1 MQHTGARRLREDD
14 YREPSRARHLRA
26 VRDAGASGSAEP
38 SRPRGDRSS
47 PLADAPRPRSDGAYM
62 PAYAENGRRTVTITG
77 HPVPPRRRAPIA
89 RSHVQARPDR
99 IALWAF
105 LLGLFLVFMA
115 VATAN
120 AAAL

>member
-1 MQHTGARRLREDD
+1 VNGHA
-14 YREPSRARHLRA
+14 PS
-26 VRDAGASGSAEP
+26 
-38 SRPRGDRSS
+38 
-47 PLADAPRPRSDGAYM
+47 
-62 PAYAENGRRTVTITG
+62 YAENGRRTVTITG
-77 HPVPPRRRAPIA
+77 HPVPPRRRPSAA
-89 RSHVQARPDR
+89 RSQIHARPDR